1 MAIYIYIYDTN
12 NTQDKVICNENGN
25 YAMIQNKEEE
35 LENTKDI
42 QQEI

>member
-1 MAIYIYIYDTN
+1 MQDGRKILLFNFIYMPKDIYIYIY
-12 NTQDKVICNENGN
+12 
-25 YAMIQNKEEE
+25 IQNKEEE